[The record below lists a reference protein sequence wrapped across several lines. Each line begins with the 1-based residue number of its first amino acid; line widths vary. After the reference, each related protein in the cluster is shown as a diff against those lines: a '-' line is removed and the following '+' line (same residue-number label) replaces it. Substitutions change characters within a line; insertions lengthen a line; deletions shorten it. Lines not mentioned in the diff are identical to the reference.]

1 MVKLIYLDWQW
12 NNQIIRNLMDFY
24 LPIAQ
29 VQVSI
34 ITILILSFAV
44 GFLSGIF
51 GIGGGVLMTP
61 ILIFLGIPATYA
73 VANVANTVL
82 GISVSG
88 ATTHW
93 YKKTLDYK
101 MGFMIVI
108 GGLAG
113 ATLGMQ
119 IFKYLREIGNINTII
134 ALLYIYLLVIIGT
147 LIFVEGVKEV
157 TALKKKII
165 LKKKLHTHYW
175 IHGLPFRMRFSKSKV
190 YESALTP
197 IILGFAVGLFASIMG
212 IGGAFLMVPAMI
224 YLIGMPTKLIPGTS
238 LFVTIF
244 ITGFVVIAHAV
255 QFKSI
260 DLVLVSFLLFG
271 SIIGLHIGLK
281 ISEKLNA
288 PEYKA
293 LLAILLIAIGIFMG
307 VKTFIFNK
315 SADLFRVMPAPN
327 FNSELTL
334 LVINLAKNSP
344 VIYASLSVV
353 FVVFVGFIFSYIRE
367 LIHHFRYS
375 KKIKN

>member
-1 MVKLIYLDWQW
+1 
-12 NNQIIRNLMDFY
+12 MDFY

-29 VQVSI
+29 VQISI
-34 ITILILSFAV
+34 TTVLLLSFGIGV
-44 GFLSGIF
+44 LSGIF
-51 GIGGGVLMTP
+51 GIGGGFLMTP
-61 ILIFLGIPATYA
+61 ILIFMGIPATYA
-73 VANVANTVL
+73 VANVANNIL

-101 MGFMIVI
+101 MGFMIVV
-108 GGLAG
+108 GGLIG
-113 ATLGMQ
+113 ALLGVQ
-119 IFKYLREIGNINTII
+119 IFTYLREVGNINTII
-134 ALLYIYLLVIIGT
+134 ALAYVYLLAIIGT

-157 TALKKKII
+157 SAFKKKILI
-165 LKKKLHTHYW
+165 KKKLHTHYW
-175 IHGLPFRMRFSKSKV
+175 IHGLPFRIRFSKSKV

-197 IILGFAVGLFASIMG
+197 IILGFVVGLFASIMG

-244 ITGFVVIAHAV
+244 ITGFVVIAHAI

-271 SIIGLHIGLK
+271 SIIGLHVGLK

-288 PEYKA
+288 SEYKT
-293 LLAILLIAIGIFMG
+293 LLAILLIAVGIFMG
-307 VKTFIFNK
+307 VETFIFNK
-315 SADLFRVMPAPN
+315 GVDVLRNVYTPE

-334 LVINLAKNSP
+334 SIINLAKNSP
-344 VIYASLSVV
+344 IIYASMSVGFAV
-353 FVVFVGFIFSYIRE
+353 FIGFIFSYIRE

>member
-1 MVKLIYLDWQW
+1 
-12 NNQIIRNLMDFY
+12 MDFY

-29 VQVSI
+29 VQINI

-51 GIGGGVLMTP
+51 GIGGGFLMTP

-73 VANVANTVL
+73 VANVANNIL

-113 ATLGMQ
+113 AIVGMQ
-119 IFKYLREIGNINTII
+119 IFKYHREIGNINTII
-134 ALLYIYLLVIIGT
+134 ALLYVYLLVIIGT
-147 LIFVEGVKEV
+147 LIFAEGVKEV

-175 IHGLPFRMRFSKSKV
+175 IHGLPFRIRFSKSKV

-197 IILGFAVGLFASIMG
+197 IILGFMVGLFASIMG

-288 PEYKA
+288 SEYKA
-293 LLAILLIAIGIFMG
+293 LLAILLIVIGIFMG

-315 SADLFRVMPAPN
+315 GPDLLRIIPTPD

-334 LVINLAKNSP
+334 SIINLAKNSP

-353 FVVFVGFIFSYIRE
+353 FVVFSGFIFSYIRE

>member
-1 MVKLIYLDWQW
+1 
-12 NNQIIRNLMDFY
+12 MDFY

-29 VQVSI
+29 VQINIVVV
-34 ITILILSFAV
+34 LLLSFGIGV
-44 GFLSGIF
+44 LSGIF
-51 GIGGGVLMTP
+51 GIGGGFLMTP

-73 VANVANTVL
+73 VANVANNIL

-113 ATLGMQ
+113 AVVGMQ

-134 ALLYIYLLVIIGT
+134 ALAYVYLLAIVGT

-157 TALKKKII
+157 SASKKKILI
-165 LKKKLHTHYW
+165 KKKLHTHYW
-175 IHGLPFRMRFSKSKV
+175 IHGLPLRIRFSKSKL

-197 IILGFAVGLFASIMG
+197 IILGFIVGIFASIMG

-244 ITGFVVIAHAV
+244 ITGFVVIAHAI

-260 DLVLVSFLLFG
+260 DLMLVSFLLFG
-271 SIIGLHIGLK
+271 SIIGLHVGLK

-288 PEYKA
+288 SEYKT
-293 LLAILLIAIGIFMG
+293 LLAILLIVVGIFMG
-307 VKTFIFNK
+307 VETFVFNK
-315 SADLFRVMPAPN
+315 EIDVLKNILIAD
-327 FNSELTL
+327 FNSELSL
-334 LVINLAKNSP
+334 SIINLAKNSP
-344 VIYASLSVV
+344 IIYASLSVV
-353 FVVFVGFIFSYIRE
+353 LVVFIGFIFSYIRE

-375 KKIKN
+375 RKIKN

>member
-1 MVKLIYLDWQW
+1 
-12 NNQIIRNLMDFY
+12 MDFY

-29 VQVSI
+29 VQISI
-34 ITILILSFAV
+34 TTVIILSFGIGV
-44 GFLSGIF
+44 LSGIF
-51 GIGGGVLMTP
+51 GIGGGFLMTP

-73 VANVANTVL
+73 VANVANNIL

-101 MGFMIVI
+101 MGFMIVV

-113 ATLGMQ
+113 AIVGMQ

-134 ALLYIYLLVIIGT
+134 ALAYVYLLAIIGT

-157 TALKKKII
+157 SALKKKI
-165 LKKKLHTHYW
+165 LVKKKLHTHYW
-175 IHGLPFRMRFSKSKV
+175 IHGLPFRIRFSKSKL

-197 IILGFAVGLFASIMG
+197 IILGFFVGLFASIMG

-238 LFVTIF
+238 LFVAIF
-244 ITGFVVIAHAV
+244 ITGFVVIAHAI

-271 SIIGLHIGLK
+271 SIIGLHVGLK

-288 PEYKA
+288 SEYKA
-293 LLAILLIAIGIFMG
+293 LLAILLITVGIFMG
-307 VKTFIFNK
+307 IETFVFNK
-315 SADLFRVMPAPN
+315 GFEVLKDVPSPN
-327 FNSELTL
+327 FNSELTPAL
-334 LVINLAKNSP
+334 INLAKNSP
-344 VIYASLSVV
+344 IIYASLCVI
-353 FVVFVGFIFSYIRE
+353 FVVFIGFIFSYIRE
-367 LIHHFRYS
+367 LIHHFRYA

>member
-1 MVKLIYLDWQW
+1 
-12 NNQIIRNLMDFY
+12 MDFY

-29 VQVSI
+29 VQISI
-34 ITILILSFAV
+34 TTVLLLSFGIGV
-44 GFLSGIF
+44 LSGIF
-51 GIGGGVLMTP
+51 GIGGGFLMTP

-73 VANVANTVL
+73 VANVANNIL
-82 GISVSG
+82 GISASG

-108 GGLAG
+108 GGLLG
-113 ATLGMQ
+113 AVVGMQ
-119 IFKYLREIGNINTII
+119 IFKYLRELGNINTVI
-134 ALLYIYLLVIIGT
+134 ALAYLYLLTIIGT
-147 LIFVEGVKEV
+147 LIFVEGIKEV
-157 TALKKKII
+157 SALKKKVLI
-165 LKKKLHTHYW
+165 KKKLHTHYW
-175 IHGLPFRMRFSKSKV
+175 IHGLPFRIRFSKSKL

-197 IILGFAVGLFASIMG
+197 IILGFIVGLFASIMG

-244 ITGFVVIAHAV
+244 ITGFVVIAHAL

-281 ISEKLNA
+281 ISDKLNA
-288 PEYKA
+288 SEYKT
-293 LLAILLIAIGIFMG
+293 LLAILLIVVGIFMG
-307 VKTFIFNK
+307 LKTFVFNK
-315 SADLFRVMPAPN
+315 STEVLEVVSSQKIIP
-327 FNSELTL
+327 ELSISI
-334 LVINLAKNSP
+334 INLAKDSP
-344 VIYASLSVV
+344 IIYASISVV
-353 FVVFVGFIFSYIRE
+353 FVMFVGFIFSYVRE

-375 KKIKN
+375 KKIKS

>member
-1 MVKLIYLDWQW
+1 
-12 NNQIIRNLMDFY
+12 MDFY

-29 VQVSI
+29 VQISI
-34 ITILILSFAV
+34 ITVLLLSFGIGV
-44 GFLSGIF
+44 LSGIF
-51 GIGGGVLMTP
+51 GIGGGFLMTP

-73 VANVANTVL
+73 VANVANNIL

-108 GGLAG
+108 GGLLG
-113 ATLGMQ
+113 AILGMQ
-119 IFKYLREIGNINTII
+119 IFEYLREVGNINTII
-134 ALLYIYLLVIIGT
+134 ALAYVYLLAIIGT

-157 TALKKKII
+157 SALKKKVLI
-165 LKKKLHTHYW
+165 KKKLHTHYW
-175 IHGLPFRMRFSKSKV
+175 IHGLPFRIRFSKSKL

-197 IILGFAVGLFASIMG
+197 VVLGFVVGLFASIMG

-244 ITGFVVIAHAV
+244 ITGFVVIAHAI
-255 QFKSI
+255 QFKSV

-271 SIIGLHIGLK
+271 SIIGLHVGLK

-288 PEYKA
+288 SEYKA
-293 LLAILLIAIGIFMG
+293 LLAVLLIAVGIFMG
-307 VKTFIFNK
+307 VETFVFNK
-315 SADLFRVMPAPN
+315 GIDVLKNVTAPEL
-327 FNSELTL
+327 NSELTL
-334 LVINLAKNSP
+334 SIINLAKNSP
-344 VIYASLSVV
+344 IIYATLSVV
-353 FVVFVGFIFSYIRE
+353 SVMFVGFIFSYIRE

-375 KKIKN
+375 KKNIKN

>member
-1 MVKLIYLDWQW
+1 
-12 NNQIIRNLMDFY
+12 MDFY

-29 VQVSI
+29 VQISI
-34 ITILILSFAV
+34 TVVILLSFGIGV
-44 GFLSGIF
+44 LSGIF
-51 GIGGGVLMTP
+51 GIGGGFLMTP

-73 VANVANTVL
+73 VANVANNIL

-113 ATLGMQ
+113 AIVGMQ
-119 IFKYLREIGNINTII
+119 IFQYLRETGNINTII
-134 ALLYIYLLVIIGT
+134 ALAYVYLLAIIGT
-147 LIFVEGVKEV
+147 LIFVEGVREV
-157 TALKKKII
+157 SAFKKKI
-165 LKKKLHTHYW
+165 LVKKKLHNHYW
-175 IHGLPFRMRFSKSKV
+175 IHGLPFRIRFNKSKV

-197 IILGFAVGLFASIMG
+197 IILGFIVGLFASIMG

-244 ITGFVVIAHAV
+244 ITGFVVVAHAI
-255 QFKSI
+255 QFESI
-260 DLVLVSFLLFG
+260 DLVLVSFLLLG
-271 SIIGLHIGLK
+271 SIIGLHVGLK

-288 PEYKA
+288 SEYKT
-293 LLAILLIAIGIFMG
+293 LLAVLLIAVGIFMG
-307 VKTFIFNK
+307 VETFVFNK
-315 SADLFRVMPAPN
+315 DIDTLKSISSPEV
-327 FNSELTL
+327 NSNLSL
-334 LVINLAKNSP
+334 GIVSLAKNSP
-344 VIYASLSVV
+344 VIYASLSVIL
-353 FVVFVGFIFSYIRE
+353 VVFVGFIFSYIRE

-375 KKIKN
+375 AKVKN

>member
-1 MVKLIYLDWQW
+1 
-12 NNQIIRNLMDFY
+12 MDFY

-29 VQVSI
+29 IQINI
-34 ITILILSFAV
+34 IAVLLLSFGIGV
-44 GFLSGIF
+44 LSGIF
-51 GIGGGVLMTP
+51 GIGGGFLMTP

-73 VANVANTVL
+73 VANVANNIL

-113 ATLGMQ
+113 AILGMQ
-119 IFKYLREIGNINTII
+119 IFKYLREIGNINIII
-134 ALLYIYLLVIIGT
+134 ALLYVYLLVIIGT

-175 IHGLPFRMRFSKSKV
+175 IHGLPFRIRFSKSKV

-197 IILGFAVGLFASIMG
+197 IILGFVVGLFASIMG

-244 ITGFVVIAHAV
+244 ITGFVVIAHAI
-255 QFKSI
+255 QFKSV
-260 DLVLVSFLLFG
+260 DLVLVSFLLSG

-281 ISEKLNA
+281 ISEKLKA
-288 PEYKA
+288 SEYKT
-293 LLAILLIAIGIFMG
+293 LLAILLIVVGIFMG
-307 VKTFIFNK
+307 VQTFILNK
-315 SADLFRVMPAPN
+315 SADVLRNTPISG

-334 LVINLAKNSP
+334 SIINLVKSSP
-344 VIYASLSVV
+344 IIYASLSVV
-353 FVVFVGFIFSYIRE
+353 FVVFAGFIFSYVRE
-367 LIHHFRYS
+367 LVHHFRYS
-375 KKIKN
+375 KRIKN

>member
-1 MVKLIYLDWQW
+1 
-12 NNQIIRNLMDFY
+12 MDFY

-29 VQVSI
+29 IQINI
-34 ITILILSFAV
+34 IAVLLLSFGIGV
-44 GFLSGIF
+44 LSGIF
-51 GIGGGVLMTP
+51 GIGGGFLMTP

-73 VANVANTVL
+73 VANVANNIL

-113 ATLGMQ
+113 AILGMQ

-134 ALLYIYLLVIIGT
+134 ALAYVYLLAIIGT

-157 TALKKKII
+157 SALKKKI
-165 LKKKLHTHYW
+165 LVKKKLHTHYW
-175 IHGLPFRMRFSKSKV
+175 IHGLPFRIRFSKSKL

-197 IILGFAVGLFASIMG
+197 IILGFVVGIFASIMG

-244 ITGFVVIAHAV
+244 ITGFVVIAHAI

-260 DLVLVSFLLFG
+260 DLMLVSFLLLG
-271 SIIGLHIGLK
+271 SIIGLHVGLK

-288 PEYKA
+288 SEYKA
-293 LLAILLIAIGIFMG
+293 LLAILLIVVGIFMG
-307 VKTFIFNK
+307 VETFVFNK
-315 SADLFRVMPAPN
+315 GVDVERSLPVLE
-327 FNSELTL
+327 FNSELAL
-334 LVINLAKNSP
+334 LMINLAKNSP
-344 VIYASLSVV
+344 IAYAALSVV
-353 FVVFVGFIFSYIRE
+353 LVVFIGFIFSYIRE
-367 LIHHFRYS
+367 LIHHFRYP
-375 KKIKN
+375 KKN

>member
-1 MVKLIYLDWQW
+1 
-12 NNQIIRNLMDFY
+12 MDFF

-29 VQVSI
+29 VQINVF
-34 ITILILSFAV
+34 TLLILSFAV

-51 GIGGGVLMTP
+51 GIGGGFLMTP

-73 VANVANTVL
+73 VANVANNIL

-113 ATLGMQ
+113 AIVGMK
-119 IFKYLREIGNINTII
+119 IFQYLREVGNINTII
-134 ALLYIYLLVIIGT
+134 ALAYIYLLAIIGT
-147 LIFVEGVKEV
+147 LIFVEGIKEV
-157 TALKKKII
+157 SALKKKVLI
-165 LKKKLHTHYW
+165 KKKLHTHYW
-175 IHGLPFRMRFSKSKV
+175 IHGLPFRIRFSKSKV

-197 IILGFAVGLFASIMG
+197 VILGFIVGLFASIMG

-244 ITGFVVIAHAV
+244 ITGFVVIAHAI

-271 SIIGLHIGLK
+271 SIIGLHLGLK

-288 PEYKA
+288 SEYKA
-293 LLAILLIAIGIFMG
+293 LLAILLISVGVFMG
-307 VKTFIFNK
+307 VETFIFNK
-315 SADLFRVMPAPN
+315 GFEVLKNIPTPELS
-327 FNSELTL
+327 SKLTL
-334 LVINLAKNSP
+334 SIIDMAKNSP
-344 VIYASLSVV
+344 IIYASLSVL
-353 FVVFVGFIFSYIRE
+353 FVVFIGFIFSYIRE
-367 LIHHFRYS
+367 LIHHFRYA

>member
-1 MVKLIYLDWQW
+1 
-12 NNQIIRNLMDFY
+12 MDYY

-29 VQVSI
+29 VQISI
-34 ITILILSFAV
+34 ITVLLLSFGIGV
-44 GFLSGIF
+44 LSGIF
-51 GIGGGVLMTP
+51 GIGGGFLMTP

-73 VANVANTVL
+73 VANVANNIL

-108 GGLAG
+108 GGLVG
-113 ATLGMQ
+113 AIVGMQ
-119 IFKYLREIGNINTII
+119 IFQYLREVGNINTII
-134 ALLYIYLLVIIGT
+134 ALAYVYLLAIIGT

-157 TALKKKII
+157 SAFKKKLVI
-165 LKKKLHTHYW
+165 KKKLHTHYW
-175 IHGLPFRMRFSKSKV
+175 IHGLPFRMRFSKSKL

-197 IILGFAVGLFASIMG
+197 IILGFIVGLFASIMG

-244 ITGFVVIAHAV
+244 ITGFVVIAHAI
-255 QFKSI
+255 QFKSV

-271 SIIGLHIGLK
+271 SIIGLHVGLK

-288 PEYKA
+288 SEYKA
-293 LLAILLIAIGIFMG
+293 LLAILLITVGIFMG
-307 VKTFIFNK
+307 VETFVFNK
-315 SADLFRVMPAPN
+315 DVDILKILPTPE
-327 FNSELTL
+327 FNSKLTPTI
-334 LVINLAKNSP
+334 INLAKNSP
-344 VIYASLSVV
+344 IVYATLSVV
-353 FVVFVGFIFSYIRE
+353 SVVFVGFIFSYIRE
-367 LIHHFRYS
+367 LIHHFRYT

>member
-1 MVKLIYLDWQW
+1 
-12 NNQIIRNLMDFY
+12 MDFY

-29 VQVSI
+29 VQISI
-34 ITILILSFAV
+34 ITVLILSFGIGV
-44 GFLSGIF
+44 LSGIF
-51 GIGGGVLMTP
+51 GIGGGFLMTP

-73 VANVANTVL
+73 VANVANNIL

-108 GGLAG
+108 GGLVG
-113 ATLGMQ
+113 AIVGMQ

-134 ALLYIYLLVIIGT
+134 ALAYVYLLAIIGT
-147 LIFVEGVKEV
+147 LIFAEGVKDLS
-157 TALKKKII
+157 AIKKKKII
-165 LKKKLHTHYW
+165 KKKLHTHYW
-175 IHGLPFRMRFSKSKV
+175 IHGLPFRIRFSKSKV

-197 IILGFAVGLFASIMG
+197 IILGFVVGLFASIMG

-244 ITGFVVIAHAV
+244 ITGFVVIAHAI

-271 SIIGLHIGLK
+271 SIIGLHVGLK

-288 PEYKA
+288 SEYKA
-293 LLAILLIAIGIFMG
+293 LLAILLIAVGIFMG
-307 VKTFIFNK
+307 IETFIFSKGVDVSRN
-315 SADLFRVMPAPN
+315 VITPE
-327 FNSELTL
+327 FNSELSIL
-334 LVINLAKNSP
+334 IINLAKNSP

-353 FVVFVGFIFSYIRE
+353 LVVFVGFIFSYIRE
-367 LIHHFRYS
+367 LIHYFRYP

>member
-1 MVKLIYLDWQW
+1 
-12 NNQIIRNLMDFY
+12 
-24 LPIAQ
+24 
-29 VQVSI
+29 
-34 ITILILSFAV
+34 
-44 GFLSGIF
+44 
-51 GIGGGVLMTP
+51 
-61 ILIFLGIPATYA
+61 
-73 VANVANTVL
+73 
-82 GISVSG
+82 
-88 ATTHW
+88 
-93 YKKTLDYK
+93 
-101 MGFMIVI
+101 
-108 GGLAG
+108 
-113 ATLGMQ
+113 MQ

-134 ALLYIYLLVIIGT
+134 ALLYVYLLVIIGT

-197 IILGFAVGLFASIMG
+197 IILGFIVGLFASIMG

-244 ITGFVVIAHAV
+244 ITGFVVIAHAI

-288 PEYKA
+288 SEYKA
-293 LLAILLIAIGIFMG
+293 LLAILLIVIGIFMG
-307 VKTFIFNK
+307 VETFIFNK
-315 SADLFRVMPAPN
+315 SADLLRIIPTPD

-334 LVINLAKNSP
+334 L
-344 VIYASLSVV
+344 
-353 FVVFVGFIFSYIRE
+353 
-367 LIHHFRYS
+367 
-375 KKIKN
+375 

>member
-1 MVKLIYLDWQW
+1 
-12 NNQIIRNLMDFY
+12 MDFY
-24 LPIAQ
+24 LPIAH
-29 VQVSI
+29 VQINIYTV
-34 ITILILSFAV
+34 LLLSFSIGV
-44 GFLSGIF
+44 LSGIF
-51 GIGGGVLMTP
+51 GIGGGFLMTP

-73 VANVANTVL
+73 VANVANNIL

-108 GGLAG
+108 GGLFG
-113 ATLGMQ
+113 ASVGMQ
-119 IFKYLREIGNINTII
+119 IFEYLREVGNINTII
-134 ALLYIYLLVIIGT
+134 ALAYVYLLAIVGT

-157 TALKKKII
+157 SALKKKII
-165 LKKKLHTHYW
+165 VKKKLHTHYW
-175 IHGLPFRMRFSKSKV
+175 IRGLPFRMRFSKSKL
-190 YESALTP
+190 YESVLTP
-197 IILGFAVGLFASIMG
+197 IILGFIVGLFASIMG

-244 ITGFVVIAHAV
+244 ITGFVVIAHAI

-271 SIIGLHIGLK
+271 SIIGLHVGLK

-293 LLAILLIAIGIFMG
+293 LLAILLIAVGVFMG
-307 VKTFIFNK
+307 VETFVFNK
-315 SADLFRVMPAPN
+315 DLDVLVSTPTPE
-327 FNSELTL
+327 FNSKLAL
-334 LVINLAKNSP
+334 SIKNLAKDSP
-344 VIYASLSVV
+344 VTYASLSVV
-353 FVVFVGFIFSYIRE
+353 LVVFVGFIFSYIRE

>member
-1 MVKLIYLDWQW
+1 
-12 NNQIIRNLMDFY
+12 MDFY

-29 VQVSI
+29 IQISI
-34 ITILILSFAV
+34 VTLLLLSFSIGV
-44 GFLSGIF
+44 LSGIF
-51 GIGGGVLMTP
+51 GIGGGFLMTP
-61 ILIFLGIPATYA
+61 ILIFLGVPATYA
-73 VANVANTVL
+73 VANVANNIL

-113 ATLGMQ
+113 AVVGMQ
-119 IFKYLREIGNINTII
+119 IFQYLREVGNIDTII
-134 ALLYIYLLVIIGT
+134 ALAYVYLLAIIGT
-147 LIFVEGVKEV
+147 LIFVEGIKEV
-157 TALKKKII
+157 SALKKKVLI
-165 LKKKLHTHYW
+165 KKKLHTHYW
-175 IHGLPFRMRFSKSKV
+175 IHGLPFRIRFSKSKL

-197 IILGFAVGLFASIMG
+197 IVLGFIVGLFASIMG

-244 ITGFVVIAHAV
+244 ITGFVVIAHAI

-271 SIIGLHIGLK
+271 SIIGLHVGLK

-288 PEYKA
+288 PVYKA
-293 LLAILLIAIGIFMG
+293 LLAILLIAVSIFMG
-307 VKTFIFNK
+307 VETFVFSKGVDTLI
-315 SADLFRVMPAPN
+315 DTPIPV
-327 FNSELTL
+327 FNSDLTL
-334 LVINLAKNSP
+334 SIVNLAKNSP
-344 VIYASLSVV
+344 VTYAALSVI
-353 FVVFVGFIFSYIRE
+353 FVVFAGFIFSYIRE

-375 KKIKN
+375 KKN

>member
-1 MVKLIYLDWQW
+1 
-12 NNQIIRNLMDFY
+12 MDFY

-29 VQVSI
+29 VQISI
-34 ITILILSFAV
+34 ITVIVLSFGIGV
-44 GFLSGIF
+44 LSGIF
-51 GIGGGVLMTP
+51 GIGGGFLMTP

-73 VANVANTVL
+73 VANVANNIL

-113 ATLGMQ
+113 AVIGMQ
-119 IFKYLREIGNINTII
+119 IFQYLKETGNINTII
-134 ALLYIYLLVIIGT
+134 ALAYVYLLAIIGT

-157 TALKKKII
+157 NALKKKV
-165 LKKKLHTHYW
+165 LVKKKLHTHYW
-175 IHGLPFRMRFSKSKV
+175 IHGLPFRIRFSKSKL

-197 IILGFAVGLFASIMG
+197 IILGFVVGLFASIMG

-244 ITGFVVIAHAV
+244 ITGFVVVAHAI

-271 SIIGLHIGLK
+271 SIIGLHVGLK

-288 PEYKA
+288 SEYKA
-293 LLAILLIAIGIFMG
+293 LLAILLIIVGIFMG
-307 VKTFIFNK
+307 IETFVFNK
-315 SADLFRVMPAPN
+315 EIDVLKTISLPAISSDL
-327 FNSELTL
+327 SISI
-334 LVINLAKNSP
+334 INLAKNSP

-353 FVVFVGFIFSYIRE
+353 IVMFVGFIFSYIRE